1 MLGNIHFIFKIDNAE
16 NALLV
21 AQLNGWELS
30 RKELVLKLKMLAPE
44 KDSLEP
50 SLLLSSKIY
59 FFEVWLIYN
68 VVLISA
74 V

>member
-50 SLLLSSKIY
+50 SLLLFSKIY

>member
-1 MLGNIHFIFKIDNAE
+1 MLGNIHFIFKINNAE

-50 SLLLSSKIY
+50 SLLLFSKIY